1 MRRATQPRGAVK
13 LPRAG
18 ERVPNDPS
26 GVEKPRPETQEIGE
40 STGSPFAATGA
51 TGAHVGGSADGS
63 HDEKRSQLTVAKALR
78 LTSGF
83 VLLAFVAFVFA
94 SFLSVQSIDSSFDQV
109 VSVDQPSGEAATDMI
124 ASADEATIAFLESLV
139 SDKRVPS
146 ETAEDAFNRALAE
159 YDSLVSRTS
168 RTSAFDLSE
177 VARGL
182 FQRLR
187 SLGRSLVS
195 DDQQRRQSFLAV
207 QRRLEDLDDT
217 VEEVDSL
224 SGFEGDVE
232 ENARLVSNY
241 VAAPSLENKEAS
253 LEELDE
259 FIVELFEA
267 RAAAEG
273 RSERRKLS
281 GMLADVRQFQEVH
294 LRIIALTERSEDVI
308 PLFLSTR
315 SRLDAVLTEG
325 IDRTVE
331 TSLERR
337 SERAAQTV
345 ETSKTILIASLVL
358 GVTLGL
364 GAWLWIRK
372 RITQPVGRL
381 VSAIGGLGQ
390 AEESIETDLLRNDEF
405 GLLARALAG
414 AASQRRVLEEELR
427 QQALHDP
434 LTGLANRTLFKDR
447 VDHALKQRRRDDK
460 SIAVAFLDIDDFK
473 TINDSLGHAAGDE
486 LLVAIGQ
493 RLRESVRTS
502 DTPARLGGDEFAVLL
517 SDVAGVADVAIP
529 AQHILESVAVPMEL
543 GDKVVSLRGSVGIAI
558 HENGQDATELLRN
571 ADVAMYSAKTE
582 GKGRYRIFDEMMHS
596 AAVQR
601 FQLKNELVSAID
613 REEFRLHYQPVI
625 DLTSG
630 RKKAMEALLRWEH
643 PQRGLI
649 APGEFVALAEETGAI
664 VPISRWVLDHA
675 CAQAVHWRRTIESND
690 LRVCVNVS
698 PSQLNDHGLVV
709 DVTRALASS
718 ELPAEALVLEITEN
732 VFLLNDEAVMSTLD
746 ELASLGVAIAIDD
759 FGSGY
764 SSLGYLSRL
773 PIKIL
778 KIDRSFVH
786 SIDLGPEEGAVAQ
799 AIIRLGR
806 ALGLEIIAE
815 GIETSGQLGELQ
827 RLECPLGQG
836 FLLGRPSAPE
846 EIEVKDVVGAGF
858 A

>member
-1 MRRATQPRGAVK
+1 M
-13 LPRAG
+13 
-18 ERVPNDPS
+18 PNDPS
-26 GVEKPRPETQEIGE
+26 GMAKSPPETQQDGE
-40 STGSPFAATGA
+40 PTGSPHEVTRAMGTHPGGPADV
-51 TGAHVGGSADGS
+51 AHDQ
-63 HDEKRSQLTVAKALR
+63 KRSRLTVAKALK

-83 VLLAFVAFVFA
+83 VLLAFVALVFA
-94 SFLSVQSIDSSFDQV
+94 SFLSVQSIDSSFDEV

-146 ETAEDAFNRALAE
+146 EGAESAFNRALVE
-159 YDSLVSRTS
+159 YEGLVG

-182 FQRLR
+182 FRRLKR
-187 SLGRSLVS
+187 LGRSLVS
-195 DDQQRRQSFLAV
+195 DDQQRRRSFLAL
-207 QRRLEDLDDT
+207 QHRLEELDDS

-224 SGFEGDVE
+224 SEFEGDVE

-259 FIVELFEA
+259 FIEELVEG
-267 RAAAEG
+267 RRAAEG
-273 RSERRKLS
+273 RFERLKLTA
-281 GMLADVRQFQEVH
+281 MLADVRQFQEIH

-315 SRLDAVLTEG
+315 SRLDGVLTEG

-331 TSLERR
+331 TSLQRR

-345 ETSKTILIASLVL
+345 ETSKSILIASLIL

-364 GAWLWIRK
+364 GAWLWIRR

-390 AEESIETDLLRNDEF
+390 AQESIEANLLRNDEF

-447 VDHALKQRRRDDK
+447 VDHALKQRRRDNK
-460 SIAVAFLDIDDFK
+460 TIAVAFLDIDDFK

-486 LLVAIGQ
+486 LLVAIAQ

-517 SDVAGVADVAIP
+517 CDIAGVADVAIP

-558 HENGQDATELLRN
+558 HEDGQDATELLRN

-582 GKGRYRIFDEMMHS
+582 GKGRYRVFDERMHS
-596 AAVQR
+596 TAVQR
-601 FQLKNELVSAID
+601 FQLKNELVTAID
-613 REEFRLHYQPVI
+613 KGEFRLHYQPVI
-625 DLTSG
+625 DLQTG
-630 RKKAMEALLRWEH
+630 RKKAVEALLRWEH
-643 PQRGLI
+643 PHRGMI
-649 APGEFVALAEETGAI
+649 APGEFVALAEETGTI
-664 VPISRWVLDHA
+664 VPISRWVLDNA
-675 CAQAVHWRRTIESND
+675 CAQAVLWRRSTESKD

-698 PSQLNDHGLVV
+698 PSQLNDQGLVV

-718 ELPAEALVLEITEN
+718 GLPAEALVLEITEN
-732 VFLLNDEAVMSTLD
+732 VFLLNDEDVLSTLD
-746 ELASLGVAIAIDD
+746 ELANLGVVIAIDD

-764 SSLGYLSRL
+764 SSLGYLSKL
-773 PIKIL
+773 PIGIL
-778 KIDRSFVH
+778 KIDRSFVQ
-786 SIDLGPEEGAVAQ
+786 SIDQGPEEGAVAQ

-806 ALGLEIIAE
+806 ALDLEIIAE
-815 GIETSGQLGELQ
+815 GIETSGQLAELQ

-836 FLLGRPSAPE
+836 FLLGRPSAAE
-846 EIEVKDVVGAGF
+846 AIEVKEVVGAGF
-858 A
+858 SLAR